1 MSDLEENQEKPLPFH
16 EYLPQAIRKAA
27 EDGHTARYLTLVKEV
42 KDVKLPDGHSEIAEA
57 IADGEAILSSMI
69 RSIITSA
76 LYKLTMESIEKP
88 AKDAEKGM
96 ASGSADEEKPV
107 ETVPKDSQKDGSLEL
122 NLAIT
127 DLIKCIG
134 QIGAID
140 KEKYKTDLLELVSSL
155 GATENPAIIQ
165 LRQMIKNVFLP
176 LPSATETDS
185 GGKTDIIG
193 NKPSSSDKIFF
204 PIELKTDENATGT
217 GPSEEISEADQR
229 IQQNRAKGRKG
240 PDNKNED

>member
-1 MSDLEENQEKPLPFH
+1 MSELEENQEKLLPFH

-185 GGKTDIIG
+185 GGETGIV
-193 NKPSSSDKIFF
+193 PSSSKIFF
-204 PIELKTDENATGT
+204 PTNSETGEGT
-217 GPSEEISEADQR
+217 AETESEVEKKIRNGRNQ
-229 IQQNRAKGRKG
+229 RKG